1 MIFQAFWG
9 RCLPAA
15 SAFQKTQ
22 GAVSVE
28 LTMQY
33 TDAYAETISR
43 SCLRSDPG
51 ASAFWPSQFRI
62 AAPLFFSSRPP

>member
-1 MIFQAFWG
+1 MISQAFFG

-51 ASAFWPSQFRI
+51 ASAFWSSQFWTVI
-62 AAPLFFSSRPP
+62 SLFFSSCPP